1 MALLVLCNSDS
12 IHSGKRCF
20 FHCTDV
26 LYTNIYF
33 LNAEKQYLRKK
44 KLILS
49 LILKNVVQVLLLDVR
64 NDLGPQP
71 QSELVRWKLVV
82 SEALESALE
91 VQ

>member
-1 MALLVLCNSDS
+1 MLLSL
-12 IHSGKRCF
+12 HRCVVYKHILF
-20 FHCTDV
+20 KCRETV
-26 LYTNIYF
+26 SE
-33 LNAEKQYLRKK
+33 EKN

-64 NDLGPQP
+64 KDLGPQP